1 MDGGELTRLILTV
14 LVALWAVTAL
24 AVCAGRAF
32 WTLLRVTVRAAV
44 VALGPYDAGRSDQ
57 RVIPLDAEPA
67 LPSYWARQLWTDTA
81 GVLGAGLR
89 TPWRTWRDHWMKR
102 VALRLLQRRRP
113 STGRRGANPL
123 TRLWLW
129 LMAPGTALG
138 ATLAVLLVA
147 VLHGA
152 ALLVFGV
159 LVTLVW
165 TGWLLA
171 VGLLRGTERAWLAL
185 RRVRPVCPHP
195 GCHRPVPLAVHRCPQ
210 CATETHREL
219 RPGRYGV
226 FRHACRCGARLPSSL
241 FTGRALVAA
250 ECPSCDRPLPPS
262 LATTRVVHVPLI
274 GASSS
279 GKTMLMAA
287 VVTGLRSWAAN
298 GRLTLDYASDAD
310 RHDSALLDRR
320 LRDDD
325 WALKTQGDQRAWMLL
340 VGRGARRRLLYL
352 YDPMGEAL
360 QGADRLREQQYLAH
374 ADGVLFV
381 VDVLADRAVRQRI
394 ADGDASVAAGARP
407 AAQGPTETFDG
418 LSGELTALVGRRGRL
433 PVAVVVTKRD
443 VLDRIASLPPAGAQV
458 DTWLTT
464 LGLGGLVRNLTHQ
477 FATARYWSVS
487 AFTATGTG
495 ALDPE
500 GRRAAEPVLWLLA
513 RSGLRVGA
521 LVDARA
527 GGAGVRGR

>member
-1 MDGGELTRLILTV
+1 MDGGDLTWLIV
-14 LVALWAVTAL
+14 VVVAAVWAVTAL
-24 AVCAGRAF
+24 VVCVFRAFWKLLAATSRAAVTALGPLGAGRA
-32 WTLLRVTVRAAV
+32 
-44 VALGPYDAGRSDQ
+44 DQ
-57 RVIPLDAEPA
+57 RVIPIGAEPA
-67 LPSYWARQLWTDTA
+67 HPSYWARQLWIDTA
-81 GVLGAGLR
+81 GVVGAGLR
-89 TPWRTWRDHWMKR
+89 TPWRVWHHHWMKR
-102 VALRLLQRRRP
+102 VVARLFQGRRP
-113 STGRRGANPL
+113 TGGQRGGNPF
-123 TRLWLW
+123 TRAWLW

-138 ATLAVLLVA
+138 ATVAVLLVA
-147 VLHGA
+147 VLHTA
-152 ALLVFGV
+152 ALLLFGV
-159 LVTLVW
+159 LVGLLW
-165 TGWLLA
+165 AGWAAA
-171 VGLLRGTERAWLAL
+171 VGLLRGAERARLL
-185 RRVRPVCPHP
+185 LFRIRPVCPHP
-195 GCHRPVPLAVHRCPQ
+195 GCHRPVPLAAHRCPH
-210 CATETHREL
+210 CPTATHREL

-226 FRHACRCGARLPSSL
+226 FRHTCECGQRLPASPL
-241 FTGRALVAA
+241 TGRGRIAA
-250 ECPSCDRPLPPS
+250 ECPSCDRPLPPAA
-262 LATTRVVHVPLI
+262 ATTRVVHVPLI

-287 VVTGLRSWAAN
+287 VVAGLRSWATN

-310 RHDSALLDRR
+310 RHDSALLDQR

-325 WALKTQGDQRAWMLL
+325 WALKTQGDQRAWMIL
-340 VGRGARRRLLYL
+340 VGKGRQRRLLYL

-394 ADGDASVAAGARP
+394 ADADGTVAAEARP
-407 AAQGPTETFDG
+407 AAQGPVETFDG

-443 VLDRIASLPPAGAQV
+443 VLDRIPSLPPAGAEV

-464 LGLGGLVRNLTHQ
+464 LGLGGLVRNFTHQ
-477 FATARYWSVS
+477 FRTARYWSVS

-521 LVDARA
+521 LVDARD

>member
-1 MDGGELTRLILTV
+1 MDGGRLTTLVLTA

-24 AVCAGRAF
+24 AVCVGNAF
-32 WTLLRVTVRAAV
+32 WKLLALAVRQAV
-44 VALGPYDAGRSDQ
+44 VELGPFDAGRSDQ
-57 RVIPLDAEPA
+57 RVIAIGAEPA
-67 LPSYWARQLWTDTA
+67 HPSYWARQLWTDA
-81 GVLGAGLR
+81 RGVIGAGLR
-89 TPWRTWRDHWMKR
+89 APWRRWRDHWMAT
-102 VALRLLQRRRP
+102 VAARLLQRRNP
-113 STGRRGANPL
+113 STGRRGANPV
-123 TRLWLW
+123 TRLWLL
-129 LMAPGTALG
+129 LMGPGTALG
-138 ATLAVLLVA
+138 ATVAVLLVA

-152 ALLVFGV
+152 ALLLFG
-159 LVTLVW
+159 LLTAAVW

-171 VGLLRGTERAWLAL
+171 VGLLRGAERAWLL
-185 RRVRPVCPHP
+185 FFRVRTVCPHP
-195 GCHRPVPLAVHRCPQ
+195 GCHRPVPLAAHRCPQ
-210 CATETHREL
+210 CTTEVHREL

-241 FTGRALVAA
+241 LTGRARVPA
-250 ECPSCDRPLPPS
+250 ECPACDRPLPPS

-287 VVTGLRSWAAN
+287 VVAGLRSWAAS
-298 GRLTLDYASDAD
+298 GALTLDYASDAD
-310 RHDSALLDRR
+310 RHDGALLDRR

-325 WALKTQGDQRAWMLL
+325 WALKTQGDQRAWMIL
-340 VGRGARRRLLYL
+340 VGKGPRRRLLYL

-394 ADGDASVAAGARP
+394 AEGDSAAAADARP
-407 AAQGPTETFDG
+407 AAQGPVETFDG
-418 LSGELTALVGRRGRL
+418 LSGELTALVGRRGKL

-443 VLDRIASLPPAGAQV
+443 VLDRIASLPPAGAHV
-458 DTWLTT
+458 DTWLTG
-464 LGLGGLVRNLTHQ
+464 LGLGGLVRNFTHQ

-521 LVDARA
+521 LVDARERPTGV
-527 GGAGVRGR
+527 GGR